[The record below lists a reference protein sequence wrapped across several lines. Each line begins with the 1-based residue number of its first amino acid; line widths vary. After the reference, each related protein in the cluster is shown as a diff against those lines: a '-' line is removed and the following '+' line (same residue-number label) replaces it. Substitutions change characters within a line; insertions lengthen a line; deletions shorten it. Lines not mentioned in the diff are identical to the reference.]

1 MNAEAPIKETRGAEA
16 EEGVSREF
24 CEGSFAAWADDVR
37 GGDYG
42 ASNCGQNVILPNT
55 QSINGL

>member
-1 MNAEAPIKETRGAEA
+1 MNAEAPIKETCRAEA
-16 EEGVSREF
+16 EDGVSGGF

-37 GGDYG
+37 DGDNG

>member
-16 EEGVSREF
+16 EEGVSGGF
-24 CEGSFAAWADDVR
+24 CEGSFAARADDAR
-37 GGDYG
+37 GGDDG
-42 ASNCGQNVILPNT
+42 ASNCGRNVILPNT